1 MGILC
6 SEKIHHAKSFTS
18 ISYSKLDKIIFIV
31 QNYMNDEITENQLI
45 KLFPLINIEDLK
57 KEKKEKTMDEL
68 IDEELNKYILF

>member
-45 KLFPLINIEDLK
+45 KLFPLINIED
-57 KEKKEKTMDEL
+57 
-68 IDEELNKYILF
+68 